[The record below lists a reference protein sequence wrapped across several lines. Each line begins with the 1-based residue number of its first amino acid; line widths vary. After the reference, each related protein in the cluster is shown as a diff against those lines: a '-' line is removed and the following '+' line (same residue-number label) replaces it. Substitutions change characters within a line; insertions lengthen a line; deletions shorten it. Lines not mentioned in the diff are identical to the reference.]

1 MGIEA
6 QVKNQSS
13 SMKEFQS
20 LLEQDFKGRKLKENQ
35 ITKATVT
42 EITKKFVVV
51 DCKAKMEGMIP
62 VEEFKND
69 NELEKLKVGSVIE
82 IYLERIESFKGEIIV
97 SREKARRMAA
107 WESLKTKFETGEE
120 CTGIIVG
127 RIKGGYQC
135 NVDGLPTFMPASQID
150 LRPLKKVDHLLNVP
164 IKVVATRIDTQRG
177 NICTSRR
184 MVLEKSKNA
193 EIKELLKNLK
203 EGDIIE
209 DAKVKTTTDWG
220 IFLDINGV
228 DALLHVSDLSHGR
241 VKKPSD
247 MVSIGQKMKVK
258 ITKIDPVTNRI
269 SASVKALTEDPY
281 ESLER
286 KYKVGEIY
294 EGICTKLMQY
304 GAFIK
309 LQEGIEGLIHNSC
322 LSWTN
327 RNIEPSKVL
336 SVSQKIKV
344 KIVSID
350 REAKRISLSYK
361 DTLDNP
367 WKALE
372 GKVGTVVDVKIKNIT
387 EKAIFAELE
396 SGLTGMLHYREISF
410 NENVEDLKRFQKNSL
425 IKVKII
431 EIKDDKIRF
440 SIRALEKDPM
450 NWFAENNKKI
460 GDIITTTVHE
470 VMKTSV
476 KVAVGN
482 DKKLIVTIKKSQ
494 LAKEATNQRA
504 EIFQPGNKLD
514 ATIIEL
520 DVPNRKVSLS
530 VKQAQIDE
538 EKTLIKKFGKDAKSS
553 GATLKD
559 IFNKALSIT
568 KSKKKK

>member
-281 ESLER
+281 ERLE
-286 KYKVGEIY
+286 YKVGEIY

-410 NENVEDLKRFQKNSL
+410 NENVEDLKKFKKNAL

-431 EIKDDKIRF
+431 EIKDEKIRF

>member
-6 QVKNQSS
+6 QTKNQSS
-13 SMKEFQS
+13 SMKEFKS
-20 LLEQDFKGRKLKENQ
+20 LLEADFKGRKLKENE

-42 EITKKFVVV
+42 EITKKFIVV

-62 VEEFKND
+62 IEEFKND

-82 IYLERIESFKGEIIV
+82 VYLERIESFKGEIII
-97 SREKARRMAA
+97 SREKARRINAYKKM
-107 WESLKTKFETGEE
+107 EKLFETQEE
-120 CTGIIVG
+120 TTGYITG
-127 RIKGGYQC
+127 RVKGGYIC
-135 NVDGLPTFMPASQID
+135 TVNGLPTFMPSSQID
-150 LRPLKKVDHLLNVP
+150 IRPLKKVDHLMNVP
-164 IKVVATRIDTQRG
+164 VKVIATRIDKTRG
-177 NICTSRR
+177 NVCTSRR
-184 MVLEKSKNA
+184 AVLEKSKNA

-209 DAKVKTTTDWG
+209 DARVKTTTDWG

-241 VKKPSD
+241 VKKPAD
-247 MVSIGQKMKVK
+247 MVSINQKMKVK
-258 ITKIDPVTNRI
+258 ITKIDPLTNRI

-286 KYKVGEIY
+286 KYKVGETY
-294 EGICTKLMQY
+294 DGICTKLMQY

-309 LQEGIEGLIHNSC
+309 LQEGIEGLIHNSE
-322 LSWTN
+322 LSWLN

-361 DTLDNP
+361 ETLDNP

-372 GKVGTVVDVKIKNIT
+372 GKIGTVVDVKIKNIT

-410 NENVEDLKRFQKNSL
+410 NENAEDLKKFKKNTL

-431 EIKDDKIRF
+431 EIKDEKIRF
-440 SIRALEKDPM
+440 SLRALEKDPM
-450 NWFAENNKKI
+450 SWFAENNKKI
-460 GDIITTTVHE
+460 GDVITTTVHE
-470 VMKTSV
+470 VMKSGV
-476 KVAVGN
+476 KVAIGN

-504 EIFQPGNKLD
+504 EIFQSNKLD
-514 ATIIEL
+514 ASIIEL
-520 DVPNRKVSLS
+520 DIPNRKVSLS
-530 VKQAQIDE
+530 VKQAKQ
-538 EKTLIKKFGKDAKSS
+538 TKKD
-553 GATLKD
+553 TY
-559 IFNKALSIT
+559 
-568 KSKKKK
+568 KKIW